1 MARASKRAKGPRD
14 SQISTT
20 GAVAASIEDNGSN
33 VFAICPPLSVQ
44 NNPSRLL
51 KPGSQF
57 GKGKSL
63 DHQESHTDSLDY
75 ARSVLAGAESLGI
88 EMMPHL
94 QRDLGYRRGQAYIP
108 GSFSDGAFKLTNG
121 CSGGAAACDMEDF
134 EVSRG
139 YYETV
144 HDFELGED
152 DWGSDY
158 AGIGH
163 QFANLSV
170 REDKTQLR
178 Q

>member
-14 SQISTT
+14 SPISST
-20 GAVAASIEDNGSN
+20 GAVAASLEDNGSD
-33 VFAICPPLSVQ
+33 VFTLCPHLSVQ
-44 NNPSRLL
+44 NTPSRLL

-57 GKGKSL
+57 GKDKSL
-63 DHQESHTDSLDY
+63 DRQENHADSLDY

-88 EMMPHL
+88 EMTPRL
-94 QRDLGYRRGQAYIP
+94 QRDLGYRRGQVYIP
-108 GSFSDGAFKLTNG
+108 GSFSDGTFKLVNG
-121 CSGGAAACDMEDF
+121 SSGGAAACDMEDF
-134 EVSRG
+134 EVSQG

-144 HDFELGED
+144 HDFELRED

-163 QFANLSV
+163 QFVNLWV